1 MGCWTPV
8 AKTSINADAQWNAQ
22 LINSDG
28 SRFNVLM
35 DNQEQGC
42 VEWSLTGEHNV
53 YNALSAIVAAKH
65 VGILPKDAITALGQF
80 KNVKRR
86 MEVIANINGVTIYD
100 DFAHHPTAIQT
111 TLDGLRKQVEQE
123 RIIAIVEPRS
133 NTMRLGVHTKTLAES
148 LGNADM
154 AIIYQPE
161 AMGWDLGE
169 LKKYAGNIEICS
181 SLDEIINKL
190 KFEARYG
197 GHFVLMSNG
206 SFGGIY
212 QRLQDELN

>member
-1 MGCWTPV
+1 MT
-8 AKTSINADAQWNAQ
+8 
-22 LINSDG
+22 L
-28 SRFNVLM
+28 
-35 DNQEQGC
+35 
-42 VEWSLTGEHNV
+42 
-53 YNALSAIVAAKH
+53 
-65 VGILPKDAITALGQF
+65 
-80 KNVKRR
+80 
-86 MEVIANINGVTIYD
+86 YD
-100 DFAHHPTAIQT
+100 DFAHHPTAIQM
-111 TLDGLRKQVEQE
+111 TLDGLRKQVGQE

-148 LGNADM
+148 LGNADL

-161 AMGWDLGE
+161 AMGWDLSE

-181 SLDEIINKL
+181 SLDEIIAKL

-212 QRLQDELN
+212 QRLQDELNG